1 MEKSLD
7 EMIVEREEMRAE
19 EKQLTA
25 EIKAERQRLLDESKK
40 MVEKSNISSESY
52 QSLRSEN
59 ARLRELLALLK
70 RADGST
76 YKAVGEMLGV
86 SAGRAKQLIDK
97 HMRILRYHS
106 HELGEDS

>member
-7 EMIVEREEMRAE
+7 EMIVEREEMRAK

-25 EIKAERQRLLDESKK
+25 EIIAERRRLLDESKK
-40 MVEKSNISSESY
+40 MVEKSNIGSESY
-52 QSLRSEN
+52 HALRSEN

-97 HMRILRYHS
+97 HLRILRYHS